1 MQFGAEIVPT
11 TDDFEIGYFRGQQK
25 LWIRTDD
32 DVKDAWSQLERGVGS
47 LWFHGVNKPAI
58 SDDESDDETPIKR
71 RRLNKSSSVT
81 ENKHKRIED
90 IKQKLLEKHGSEYSP
105 MQYRLWA
112 EMIAIGTH
120 SSYDLPPRIPMF
132 TGGRTI
138 KPKTH
143 TSDLTVALTTM
154 AEAVTGAL
162 KPKEVSTASTAV
174 TTAVTTTVTAV
185 PCCSSPGKIADV
197 RSKYI
202 QQLRELHSLY
212 EIGALTETE
221 FTEQKLPV
229 LEQLKKFKL

>member
-1 MQFGAEIVPT
+1 M
-11 TDDFEIGYFRGQQK
+11 
-25 LWIRTDD
+25 
-32 DVKDAWSQLERGVGS
+32 
-47 LWFHGVNKPAI
+47 
-58 SDDESDDETPIKR
+58 
-71 RRLNKSSSVT
+71 NKSPSVT

-90 IKQKLLEKHGSEYSP
+90 IKQKLLEKHGSENSP

-138 KPKTH
+138 KPKAQH

-162 KPKEVSTASTAV
+162 KPKEVSIAS
-174 TTAVTTTVTAV
+174 TAVTTTVTAV
-185 PCCSSPGKIADV
+185 PCCSSPGKIADI

-202 QQLRELHSLY
+202 QQLRELHALY

-221 FTEQKLPV
+221 FTKQKLPV